1 MKPLAII
8 LKTVGIATI
17 ASISVAGL
25 ATIAFLTVATV
36 AQAANVHFKGT
47 TSFTDNGLTLSGNG
61 ALAGLGNGDILV
73 TLTATARPTATC
85 TNNGGN
91 QAPGQNPA
99 SVNVTGS
106 QSIPSSQVKN
116 GTVSFSVTTNPPAQP
131 TAQQAGCPSA
141 NWTAQITDLAFTS
154 ATITVTQGGQVVLQ
168 RTFTP

>member
-1 MKPLAII
+1 MKPLTSI
-8 LKTVGIATI
+8 LKTVG
-17 ASISVAGL
+17 L
-25 ATIAFLTVATV
+25 ATIALLAVATV

-47 TSFTDNGLTLSGNG
+47 PSFTDNGLTLTANG

-85 TNNGGN
+85 TNSGGN

-106 QSIPSSQVKN
+106 QAIPSSQVKN

-131 TAQQAGCPSA
+131 TAQQAGCPNA
-141 NWTAQITDLAFTS
+141 NWTAKITDLAFTS
-154 ATITVTQGGQVVLQ
+154 ATITITQGGQVVLQ